1 MPVIQTQAR
10 ISSVKVSLTR
20 SRHYSHVQSYSTQ
33 FSLLTRAFRLRAANA
48 RVSNLPMVDAL
59 PPTAAANAR
68 VSNLPMAGLQLKA
81 SQSGSEIIT
90 AMLAPASTHK
100 WQGRRV
106 GQCEGR
112 DD

>member
-10 ISSVKVSLTR
+10 ISSFKVSLTR

-33 FSLLTRAFRLRAANA
+33 FFLLTRAFRLGF
-48 RVSNLPMVDAL
+48 SNLTMVDAL
-59 PPTAAANAR
+59 LPTAAANAR

-106 GQCEGR
+106 GQCAGR